1 MRILHVVEPF
11 ATGVL
16 SFIQELSG
24 QQVNKGHE
32 VYIAYGV
39 RIGTPD
45 NVEEMFDSRI
55 HMMRVRAF
63 NGALKSILNPKAY
76 KEIQSIYR
84 NIKPDVVHLHSSASG
99 FVGRLTIPCS
109 KTKVFYTPHGYS
121 FLSDNTPWILKKA
134 FWYIEKIAATCKS
147 VTIACSE
154 REYQDAQK
162 ITRHSTY
169 VNNGV
174 NVDVLGQFTK
184 PINFDG
190 DIVVCTSGRVIHQ
203 KDPILFNQIAER
215 LPHIRFVWI
224 GEGEM
229 QDALTAPNITVTGW
243 KNRDET
249 LGIVGRA
256 NFFILTSFGEGLSV
270 SLLEAMALKRICVVR
285 NVRGCRDVIRNGENG
300 FLCDD
305 VEGFV
310 RTIENAIKNQSLGQT
325 ASNGAYNDILTKYN
339 SKLMADKY
347 LEIYKSSLGGGN
359 RRPLH
364 VTFHHE
370 ERRVAA

>member
-1 MRILHVVEPF
+1 MKILHVVEPF

-39 RIGTPD
+39 RIGTPR

-55 HMMRVRAF
+55 HMIRVRAF
-63 NGALKSILNPKAY
+63 HGALKSILNPKAY
-76 KEIQSIYR
+76 KEVYSIYN

-121 FLSDNTPWILKKA
+121 FLSDNTPWLLRKA
-134 FWYIEKIAATCKS
+134 FWYIEKIAASFKS

-154 REYQDAQK
+154 REYQDVQK
-162 ITRHSTY
+162 ITKHSTY

-174 NVDVLGQFTK
+174 NVNALGQYMK
-184 PINFDG
+184 PINFDE
-190 DIVVCTSGRVIHQ
+190 DIVVCTSGRIIHQ

-215 LPHIRFVWI
+215 LPHIRFIWI

-229 QDALTAPNITVTGW
+229 QDALVAPNITVTGW
-243 KNRDET
+243 KSREET
-249 LGIVGRA
+249 LSIVGSA

-270 SLLEAMALKRICVVR
+270 SLLEAMALKRICIVR
-285 NVRGCRDVIRNGENG
+285 NVRGCKDVIRNGENG

-305 VEGFV
+305 VDGFTS
-310 RTIENAIKNQSLGQT
+310 TIENVIHNQLAGQKAIE
-325 ASNGAYNDILTKYN
+325 GAYNDILTKYN

-347 LEIYKSSLGGGN
+347 LNAYTMPLG
-359 RRPLH
+359 
-364 VTFHHE
+364 
-370 ERRVAA
+370 A